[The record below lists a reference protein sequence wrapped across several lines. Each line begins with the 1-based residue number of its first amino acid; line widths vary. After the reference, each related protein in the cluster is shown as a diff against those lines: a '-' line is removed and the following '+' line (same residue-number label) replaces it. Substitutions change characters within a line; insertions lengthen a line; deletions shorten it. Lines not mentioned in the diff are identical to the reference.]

1 MLTLAPSAQTHT
13 SNLMWQSLGLYWV
26 KMTSSI
32 ARFKSHASPPE
43 SSTWMHS
50 TRSSTASPWIQQFP
64 TNTTVLFLYLSF
76 EAEKADIWS
85 RINLMSF
92 FNVSASTSMNS
103 AYAFS
108 CDFPCKNIKLF
119 FCCNSIRSSKS
130 DIGFSF
136 IAMCRAVTKNL
147 L

>member
-1 MLTLAPSAQTHT
+1 MWSESEIIVSFSKSLKRTHIFRTKYSALQTSPALPISTYVVANLVASKSHT

-64 TNTTVLFLYLSF
+64 TNTTVQFEYNSSF
-76 EAEKADIWS
+76 SVPVFRGWKGWHLKQ
-85 RINLMSF
+85 NQ
-92 FNVSASTSMNS
+92 FNV
-103 AYAFS
+103 F
-108 CDFPCKNIKLF
+108 L
-119 FCCNSIRSSKS
+119 
-130 DIGFSF
+130 
-136 IAMCRAVTKNL
+136 
-147 L
+147 